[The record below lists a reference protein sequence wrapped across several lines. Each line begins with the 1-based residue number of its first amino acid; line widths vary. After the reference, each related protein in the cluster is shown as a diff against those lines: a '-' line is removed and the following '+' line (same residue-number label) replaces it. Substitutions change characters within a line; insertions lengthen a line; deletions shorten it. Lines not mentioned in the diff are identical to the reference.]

1 MVKKSSMHY
10 FSYKHGELYAEGI
23 PLAELAAKFGTPLYV
38 YSAKTLRR
46 HFTAY
51 EKAFGAVP
59 HIICF
64 AMKANSNSGVLS
76 ALAHEGSGADIV
88 SGGELFRALKAG
100 IPAGK
105 IVYAG
110 VGKTEDEIKLA
121 LKNRI
126 LMFNVESA
134 DELEEIDRVAGLMRV
149 KAPVALRVNP
159 DVDPRTHP
167 YISTGMKK
175 YKFCIPLKEAL
186 PAYEAAARMKN
197 INVVGIQKHIG
208 SQLTE
213 LEPFK
218 DSLNRLLALLD
229 LLEGRGMKLK
239 YLDIGGGLGIRYTE
253 DENPPAPAELAKVVL
268 PLIKGRDVTLIVE
281 PGRSIVGNAGVLV
294 TKCLYRKSSG
304 VKDFVIVDAGMNDL
318 VRPSLYGAHHDILPV
333 RKAKR
338 PLEKVDVVGPVCE
351 SGDFLARD
359 RQLPATARGEL
370 LAVMSAGAYGFT
382 MGSNYNSRPR
392 PAEVLV
398 DGDECR
404 LVRKRETYRDLT
416 RGEM

>member
-1 MVKKSSMHY
+1 MHY

-23 PLAELAAKFGTPLYV
+23 PLAELAAKFGTPLYI

-59 HIICF
+59 HIVCF

-76 ALAHEGSGADIV
+76 TLAHEGSGADIV

-126 LMFNVESA
+126 LMFNVESE

-175 YKFCIPLKEAL
+175 YKFGIPVKEAL
-186 PAYEAAARMKN
+186 PAYKAAARMKN
-197 INVVGIQKHIG
+197 ISVVGIQKHIG

-213 LEPFK
+213 LEPFE

-229 LLEGRGMKLK
+229 LLEGKGMKLK

-398 DGDECR
+398 DGDEYR